1 MAKQTTKVSE
11 ILDDIDRGYIGLP
24 EFQRDYVWTR
34 PKIKTLFESLYK
46 DYPIGELLVWTTNL
60 KTAVHRGTT
69 PISKD
74 PADLILDGQQR
85 VTTLYAVIRGMPPE
99 FFEGNKNIF
108 LDFCFSLEEERFA
121 FLTPNKVENDP
132 TWVNLTHLMN
142 PETNISD
149 VVEKAVEHSP
159 NRDCHKVFL
168 DRVINA
174 QNIAKKEVHVEKINF
189 DDINIVVDIFNKVN
203 SAGTSLSPG
212 ALALA
217 KITAKYPNARKEMK
231 KNLERWKRKE
241 YNFRMDWLLRSVN
254 TIINDR
260 SKFSYLH
267 DVSADRFKDGLKR
280 ATKHIDASLELIS
293 DRLGL
298 DHSDL
303 IQDKM
308 AMPVIVW
315 YMNKKNG
322 NLSNKEQNRLLYWFA
337 QASIWGHFSSSIESV
352 IDQDIMALKD
362 SKYNIQSLVDNIQS
376 SHESLFLK
384 PNSFDGSKNVK
395 KFYAILY
402 MITKMGDARDLVSGV
417 KIRSSTIGKRSK
429 MQRHH
434 IFPKAQLIKY
444 KYDNSMVN
452 ELGNFCFLTEGSN
465 RNISDKLPEVYL
477 AEVEE
482 KHPGALESQW
492 IPLERKLWK
501 IDRYPDFL
509 ERRKILLADEA
520 NRCLSALLD

>member
-1 MAKQTTKVSE
+1 MTKLTMKVSE
-11 ILDDIDRGYIGLP
+11 ILDNIDRGYIGLP

-34 PKIKTLFESLYK
+34 AKVKTLFESLYK

-60 KTAVHRGTT
+60 ENAVHRGST

-74 PADLILDGQQR
+74 PADLLLDGQQR
-85 VTTLYAVIRGMPPE
+85 VTTLYAVIKGKVPG

-108 LDFCFSLEEERFA
+108 INFCFSLEEERFA
-121 FLTPNKVENDP
+121 FLTPNKIKYDP
-132 TWVNLTHLMN
+132 TWVNLTHLMD
-142 PETNISD
+142 PETNIRE
-149 VVEKAVEHSP
+149 VVENAVEHLP
-159 NRDCHKVFL
+159 NEDRSKAFL
-168 DRVINA
+168 DRAISA
-174 QNIAKKEVHVEKINF
+174 RNIAQKEIHVEKINF

-203 SAGTSLSPG
+203 SAGTTLSPG

-217 KITAKYPNARKEMK
+217 KITAKHPNARKDMK
-231 KNLERWKRKE
+231 KNLERWKRKD

-260 SKFSYLH
+260 SKFSHLH
-267 DVSADRFKDGLKR
+267 DVSANKFKDGLKR
-280 ATKHIDASLELIS
+280 ASKYIDASLELIS
-293 DRLGL
+293 GRLGL

-303 IQDKM
+303 LQDKM

-322 NLSNKEQNRLLYWFA
+322 KLNHKEENKLLYWFA

-352 IDQDIMALKD
+352 IDQDIGALQE
-362 SKYNIQSLVDNIQS
+362 SKYDIQILVDYIQS
-376 SHESLFLK
+376 SRENLSLK
-384 PNSFDGSKNVK
+384 SANFDGSKNVK
-395 KFYAILY
+395 KFYSILY
-402 MITKMGDARDLVSGV
+402 MITKMGEARDLVTGV
-417 KIRSSTIGKRSK
+417 KIRNATIGKRSK

-434 IFPKAQLIKY
+434 IFPKAQLIKSD
-444 KYDNSMVN
+444 YDNSMVN

-465 RNISDKLPEVYL
+465 RNISDKLPEIYL

-482 KHPGALESQW
+482 RHPGVLESQW
-492 IPLERKLWK
+492 IPLERRLWK

-509 ERRKILLADEA
+509 ERRKILLAEEA
-520 NRCLSALLD
+520 NRCLNALLD